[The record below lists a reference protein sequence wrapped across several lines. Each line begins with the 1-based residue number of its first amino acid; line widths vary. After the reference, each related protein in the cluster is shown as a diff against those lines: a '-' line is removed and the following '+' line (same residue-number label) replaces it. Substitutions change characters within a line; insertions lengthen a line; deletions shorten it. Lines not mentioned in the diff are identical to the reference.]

1 MTTFTAKIE
10 DIEQSSADLKTASED
25 LHSLFEDYA
34 SKFLQ
39 TAGVAYAEGT
49 EIYAAL
55 HEGVEAAV
63 KRAEEEVSVLAEH
76 SSKASTT
83 AENLAAAEKASV
95 DRIRGNIG

>member
-1 MTTFTAKIE
+1 MTTFTAKI
-10 DIEQSSADLKTASED
+10 DDLEQSSTDLKTASED

-49 EIYAAL
+49 EVYEAL
-55 HEGVEAAV
+55 HAGVEAAV
-63 KRAEEEVSVLAEH
+63 KKAEDEVSLLAEH

-83 AENLAAAEKASV
+83 AANLSEAEKKAVSY
-95 DRIRGNIG
+95 INSNIG